1 MSCSR
6 THHSDTGEALTPSS
20 LVKHSTTEPLL
31 SLQSVVYIEVSQ
43 LTMSKK
49 IEFLYLKIDFAS
61 ANSTDPAP
69 GDMHLAVNVPVM
81 TVHQGLSSL
90 PR

>member
-1 MSCSR
+1 M
-6 THHSDTGEALTPSS
+6 P
-20 LVKHSTTEPLL
+20 K
-31 SLQSVVYIEVSQ
+31 
-43 LTMSKK
+43 TMSLRFSSKRRGTKK

-61 ANSTDPAP
+61 ANSTDPNP
-69 GDMHLAVNVPVM
+69 GDMYLAVNVPVM